1 MSTTTF
7 RLKEVLLLPGKIP
20 TTSQL
25 ELGEIAVN
33 TYDGKAYIKKSV
45 AGEESV
51 VEIGAGD
58 VGGQSMLNIIFQR
71 TVEHNSQVQMTT
83 GRLSHIR
90 LRYLTYI

>member
-7 RLKEVLLLPGKIP
+7 RLKRSSVAGKIP

-58 VGGQSMLNIIFQR
+58 VGGQSYAEYYF
-71 TVEHNSQVQMTT
+71 
-83 GRLSHIR
+83 
-90 LRYLTYI
+90 